1 MLSEKSRPV
10 IEATAEAVAAHMDQI
25 TPKFYAHMFEAHPEL
40 LDGVFSRANQRSGE
54 QAQALAGSIVK
65 FAVHLLENPGT
76 LPEAVLARIAH
87 KHTALGIVEEQYQI
101 VYENLFWAIAEVLG
115 DAVTPEVAEAW
126 TEVYWLMAD
135 ALIKI
140 EKGLYAKQANDRM
153 WTEWRVAS
161 KVATGNAAVTFRLEP
176 ADDTPQTPGQAGGY
190 VSVRLKVEDGLR
202 QCRQYSLSEHADSTS
217 ERVIT
222 VKLDEGGEVSPVLI
236 QNVEVGDVIEVSN
249 PYGDIT
255 LDEDSQAPLVLATA
269 GIGITPAAAILDR
282 LAAQGSERRVSFL
295 HGDASWEAVALREQV
310 SASLGRLPNGEGRLF
325 LGVTPDEQPEGFTA
339 VEGLIDVEGVDLP
352 EDGQYI
358 LCGPLAF
365 MQSTR
370 SKLIDAGVPAT
381 SIRYEI
387 FGPDLWML
395 HDDAVD
401 YHADAE

>member
-10 IEATAEAVAAHMDQI
+10 IEATAAVVAEHMPEI

-65 FAVHLLENPGT
+65 FAVHLLQNPGT

-87 KHTALGIVEEQYQI
+87 KHTALGIVEEQYPI
-101 VYENLFWAIAEVLG
+101 VYENLFWAIGEVLG

-140 EKGLYAKQANDRM
+140 EKGLYAQQANDKM
-153 WTEWRVAS
+153 WTEWKVAS
-161 KVATGNAAVTFRLEP
+161 KEATGNAAVTFRFEP
-176 ADDTPQTPGQAGGY
+176 ADDTPHTPGKAGGY

-202 QCRQYSLSEHADSTS
+202 QCRQYSLSDNAESTS

-236 QNVEVGDVIEVSN
+236 QNVEVGDVIELSN

-255 LDEDSQAPLVLATA
+255 LDDDTQAPLVLATA
-269 GIGITPAAAILDR
+269 GIGITPAAAILDT
-282 LAAQGSERRVSFL
+282 LAEQGSDRRVTFL

-310 SASLGRLPNGEGRLF
+310 SESLAKLPHGDARLF
-325 LGVTPDEQPEGFTA
+325 LGVTPEESPEGITT
-339 VEGLIDVEGVDLP
+339 VEGLMDFEGMDLP
-352 EDGQYI
+352 RDGHYI

-365 MQSTR
+365 MQTTR

-387 FGPDLWML
+387 FGPDLWL
-395 HDDAVD
+395 A
-401 YHADAE
+401 A